1 MIFHDH
7 SCQCK
12 PMGCHAVG
20 ANDLRFFSKDIV
32 LVGGPL
38 VSEFQYHEHHP
49 GLGGAGRFHMG
60 TAQSNSNDSS
70 VGEEVEDS

>member
-1 MIFHDH
+1 MPVLTNGMP
-7 SCQCK
+7 CCW
-12 PMGCHAVG
+12 